1 MRCRGA
7 QQLMTA
13 AVDGELTPRR
23 HRALDRHLGACAVC
37 RRELADTER
46 MLAAVEALPR
56 EAVVS
61 AAVEQATLRRVRG
74 LAAEEAERAA
84 ARRWW
89 GGWPVP
95 AFGAASAAV
104 VALALGLLWRGA
116 DSPELTSVA
125 PTPRPGAQVVARA
138 PVPPVPAAQPAVRPA
153 ERKPSVA
160 LPPDP
165 PPALAAAPDLFMD
178 LPILRNME
186 KLEHFEA
193 IQTTT
198 LDDEPGAPGADERS
212 NG

>member
-1 MRCRGA
+1 MRCGRA

-13 AVDGELTPRR
+13 AVDGELAPRR
-23 HRALDRHLGACAVC
+23 RRALDRHLDGCAAC

-46 MLAAVEALPR
+46 MLAALEALPR
-56 EAVVS
+56 EAAVS
-61 AAVEQATLRRVRG
+61 AAVEQTTLRRVRV

-84 ARRWW
+84 ARSWWRWW
-89 GGWPVP
+89 QVP
-95 AFGAASAAV
+95 AFAAASAAV
-104 VALALGLLWRGA
+104 VALALGILWRGA
-116 DSPELTSVA
+116 DSPDLGVVM
-125 PTPRPGAQVVARA
+125 PTPRGDAQVVARA
-138 PVPPVPAAQPAVRPA
+138 PVPQIAQPVLPP
-153 ERKPSVA
+153 EKRKPRGA

-198 LDDEPGAPGADERS
+198 LGDQPGAPGPDERS
-212 NG
+212 SG